1 MVVVPRAEGWP
12 LFKGAE
18 ERLVKAARGD
28 DMDVKCAKVQKIKRK
43 VQFSSDEETS
53 QQKSK
58 SSKKKKSENK
68 RLEEFAK
75 KCEQKKKNKYKSARQ
90 EVRFCPE
97 YFLKPF
103 FNFLKN
109 VKLFFTVC

>member
-1 MVVVPRAEGWP
+1 MVVVPRAEGSP

-18 ERLVKAARGD
+18 ARLAAAGGD
-28 DMDVKCAKVQKIKRK
+28 DMECAKVEKIKRK
-43 VQFSSDEETS
+43 VEFSSDEETS
-53 QQKSK
+53 QQKPK
-58 SSKKKKSENK
+58 SSKKKKKSENK
-68 RLEEFAK
+68 RLEQFAK
-75 KCEQKKKNKYKSARQ
+75 RCEQKKKNKYKSARQ